1 MSESSAATTVK
12 DPVCGMEIEP
22 DQAVASHVYEGRTYH
37 FCSEACEKAF
47 VEKPEFYVKPESARS
62 ATTGVDVKSAE
73 PVHAELPLA
82 GLDCTS
88 CVVTVE
94 RTLREVPGVER
105 ASVNFS
111 LGLAHITYDPK
122 EASVEDAVRALKKAG
137 YDVGAAEM
145 RVRIEGLHCASCVG
159 FIEEALRNVPGVLE
173 ATVNPGTETAVIRYV
188 PGLVSFP
195 AIKEAIESTGYKAVH
210 RLEEEEPPDQEAAAR
225 EREYRL
231 LIRRFG
237 FAALVSIPV
246 LITAYPQ
253 LFPFLRDLPRET
265 LRLLWAFDA
274 VLTLPVLL
282 WSGQRFFTGAWAAFQ
297 RHSADMNT
305 LVALGTGAA
314 WLYSVAAIAV
324 PQVFPAG
331 TAEPFFDVA
340 AVVIALVVL
349 GQALEVRAKGRT
361 SAAIKKLLDLQ
372 AKTARVVRDGQEMDI
387 PVEEVLVGDVV
398 VVRPGEKV
406 PVDGVVLEG
415 TSSVDE
421 SMITGEPIPVEK
433 NPGDEVIGGTINKTG
448 SFKFKATKVGKE
460 TALAQIVQLVQ
471 QAQST
476 KPPIARLADVVSG
489 YFVPAVMIIAVL
501 AFLAWFNFGPE
512 PRLAFALVTAVT
524 TLVIACPCA
533 LGLATPMSV
542 MVGVGKAAEH
552 GILIR
557 NGEALQKASKLDTVV
572 LDKTGTVTKGQP
584 ELTDLIAA
592 EGFTEDEVLRLAASA
607 ERASEHPL
615 AEAIVQGAQARGLEL
630 AEPEAFHAVPG
641 HGIEA
646 TLDGKRVLLGNLK
659 LMEREGVDVAGLS
672 EAAERLS
679 DEGKTPMYM
688 AVDGKAAGL
697 IAVADTIKEDS
708 VGAIRA
714 LKELGLEVVMLT
726 GDNRRT
732 AEAIAR
738 EVGIDR
744 VRAEVLPEQKAAE
757 VKKLQLEGRRVG
769 MVGDGINDAPALAQA
784 DVGFAIG
791 TGTDVAIE
799 AADITLVG
807 GSLRGVAMAIEI
819 SKATMRNIKQNLV
832 GAFIYNTLGIPVA
845 VGVFYPLTGT
855 LLSPLIAGAAMTFSS
870 VTVVSNANRLRR
882 FRPRLVSAS
891 EEGGTA

>member
-1 MSESSAATTVK
+1 MVK
-12 DPVCGMEIEP
+12 DPVCGMEIDEE
-22 DQAVASHVYEGRTYH
+22 QAVASHAYEGQTYY
-37 FCSEACEKAF
+37 FCSEACEKQF
-47 VEKPEFYVKPESARS
+47 VEKPEFYVKPEPARS
-62 ATTGVDVKSAE
+62 ATTGVDMESSE

-94 RTLREVPGVER
+94 RTLREVPGVEK
-105 ASVNFS
+105 AHVNFS
-111 LGLAHITYDPK
+111 LGTAHITYDPK
-122 EASVEDAVRALKKAG
+122 EASVEDAVRAIKKAG

-159 FIEEALRNVPGVLE
+159 LIEEALRKVPGVLE
-173 ATVNPGTETAVIRYV
+173 ATVSPGTETAVIRYV
-188 PGLVSFP
+188 PEMVNFQ
-195 AIKEAIESTGYKAVH
+195 AVKEAIESTGYKVV
-210 RLEEEEPPDQEAAAR
+210 RRVEEEEPPDQEAAAR

-231 LIRRFG
+231 LMSRFL
-237 FAALVSIPV
+237 FAAVVSVPV
-246 LITAYPQ
+246 LLTAYPE
-253 LFPFLRDLPRET
+253 FVPFLRDLPQST
-265 LRLLWAFDA
+265 IRLIWAFDA
-274 VLTLPVLL
+274 LLTLPVLL
-282 WSGQRFFTGAWAAFQ
+282 WSGQRFFTGAWAAFKH
-297 RHSADMNT
+297 HSADMNT
-305 LVALGTGAA
+305 LIALGTGAA
-314 WLYSVAAIAV
+314 WVYSVVAIAV
-324 PQVFPAG
+324 PQIFPKG

-372 AKTARVVRDGQEMDI
+372 AKTARVVRDGQEIDI
-387 PVEEVLVGDVV
+387 PVEEVLVGDVI
-398 VVRPGEKV
+398 VVRPGEKI
-406 PVDGVVLEG
+406 PVDGVVIEG
-415 TSSVDE
+415 RSSVDE

-433 NPGDEVIGGTINKTG
+433 NPGDEVIGSTINKTG
-448 SFKFKATKVGKE
+448 AFKFKATKVGKD

-476 KPPIARLADVVSG
+476 KPPIARLVDVVSG

-501 AFLAWFNFGPE
+501 AFVVWFNFGPE
-512 PRLAFALVTAVT
+512 PRLIFALVTTVT
-524 TLVIACPCA
+524 TLIIACPCA

-557 NGEALQKASKLDTVV
+557 NGEALQKASQLDTIV
-572 LDKTGTVTKGQP
+572 LDKTGTVTKGKP
-584 ELTDLIAA
+584 ELTDVIAA
-592 EGFTEDEVLRLAASA
+592 EGFSSDEVLRLAASA

-615 AEAIVQGAQARGLEL
+615 AEAIVQGAQARGLNL
-630 AEPEAFHAVPG
+630 TEPEAFNAVPG

-646 TLDGKRVLLGNLK
+646 TLDGRKVLLGNVK
-659 LMEREGVDVAGLS
+659 LMEREGIDVGELS

-688 AVDGKAAGL
+688 AVDGRAAGL

-708 VGAIRA
+708 VAAIKT
-714 LKELGLEVVMLT
+714 LQELGLTVVMLT

-732 AEAIAR
+732 AEAIAKQ
-738 EVGIDR
+738 VNIDR
-744 VRAEVLPEQKAAE
+744 VLAEVLPEQKAAE
-757 VKKLQLEGRRVG
+757 VKKLQLEGRVVG

-807 GSLRGVAMAIEI
+807 GSLRGVVTAIEI

-845 VGVFYPLTGT
+845 AGVFYPLLGM
-855 LLSPLIAGAAMTFSS
+855 LLSPLIAGAAMAFSS
-870 VTVVSNANRLRR
+870 VTVVTNANRLRR
-882 FRPRLVSAS
+882 FRPRFVPVPV
-891 EEGGTA
+891 EGGAA

>member
-1 MSESSAATTVK
+1 
-12 DPVCGMEIEP
+12 MEIEEA
-22 DQAVASHVYEGRTYH
+22 QAVATHVYEGQTYY
-37 FCSEACEKAF
+37 FCSEDCEKQFA
-47 VEKPEFYVKPESARS
+47 EKPEFYVKPESARS
-62 ATTGVDVKSAE
+62 APTGVNMESSE

-94 RTLREVPGVER
+94 RTLREVPGVEK

-111 LGLAHITYDPK
+111 LGVAHVTYDPK
-122 EASVEDAVRALKKAG
+122 EASLEDAVEAIKKAG

-145 RVRIEGLHCASCVG
+145 RVRIEGLHCASCVR
-159 FIEEALRNVPGVLE
+159 FIEEALHKVPGVLE
-173 ATVNPGTETAVIRYV
+173 ATVNPGTETAIIRYV
-188 PGLVSFP
+188 PEMVNFQ
-195 AIKEAIESTGYKAVH
+195 AVKEAIESTGYKVV
-210 RLEEEEPPDQEAAAR
+210 RRVEEEEPPDQEAAAR

-231 LIRRFG
+231 LISRFW
-237 FAALVSIPV
+237 FAAIISVPV

-253 LFPFLRDLPRET
+253 FFPFLRDLPQDT
-265 LRLLWAFDA
+265 LRLIWAFDA

-282 WSGQRFFTGAWAAFQ
+282 WSGQRFFTGAWAAFKH
-297 RHSADMNT
+297 HSADMNT

-314 WLYSVAAIAV
+314 WVYSVVAIAI
-324 PQVFPAG
+324 PEVFPEG

-372 AKTARVVRDGQEMDI
+372 AKTARVVRNGQEIDI
-387 PVEEVLVGDVV
+387 PVEEVLVGDIV

-406 PVDGVVLEG
+406 PVDGVVLDG
-415 TSSVDE
+415 HSSADE

-448 SFKFKATKVGKE
+448 SFKFEATKVGKD

-476 KPPIARLADVVSG
+476 KPPIARLADVVSS
-489 YFVPAVMIIAVL
+489 YFVPTVMIIAVL

-512 PRLAFALVTAVT
+512 PRLAFALVAAVT

-557 NGEALQKASKLDTVV
+557 NGEALQKASQLDTIV

-584 ELTDLIAA
+584 ELTDVIAT
-592 EGFTEDEVLRLAASA
+592 ESFSEDEALRLAASA
-607 ERASEHPL
+607 ERGSEHPL
-615 AEAIVQGAQARGLEL
+615 AEAIVQGAKNRELEL
-630 AEPEAFHAVPG
+630 ADPESFNAVPG

-646 TLDGKRVLLGNLK
+646 TLDGRKVLLGNVK
-659 LMEREGVDVAGLS
+659 LMEREGIDVGGLS

-688 AVDGKAAGL
+688 AVDGKPAGL

-708 VGAIRA
+708 IAAIRT

-738 EVGIDR
+738 QVGLQR
-744 VRAEVLPEQKAAE
+744 VLAEVPPEQKAAE
-757 VKKLQLEGRRVG
+757 VKRLQLEGRKVG

-807 GSLRGVAMAIEI
+807 GSLRGVATAIEI

-845 VGVFYPLTGT
+845 AGVFYPLLGV
-855 LLSPLIAGAAMTFSS
+855 LLSPLLAGAAMAFSS
-870 VTVVSNANRLRR
+870 VTVVTNANRLRR
-882 FRPRLVSAS
+882 LRPRIAPTKV
-891 EEGGTA
+891 EGGAA